1 MSKATE
7 NDTKRSIW
15 HSWKIEQLLNWNFEI
30 DFLFLFICQFSN
42 FDLLPLLIIIC
53 LYLSYRIVFTF
64 TITILTL
71 KTALMVAFI
80 VDFNRMS
87 GVKLVRYLSLSK
99 FKDKKSK
106 IKILDFSGYSDTLIL
121 RSSFVV
127 SFLITCA
134 IIPISSQEEISASS
148 RPHLTANNSEST
160 MALGSDEFFQI
171 LFVLFNIIGIAVSNR
186 LFAGTASIIRTRL
199 AKTHSCFDKSG
210 FWTELSLVQ
219 VSRCRICPIEA
230 RGKKDCHRW
239 SSMAEG
245 PVLVLAMRKKH
256 GPSALTAC
264 IVKYNAFWPRRNL
277 FMSRC
282 LGDIS

>member
-1 MSKATE
+1 M
-7 NDTKRSIW
+7 NLIF
-15 HSWKIEQLLNWNFEI
+15 LEI
-30 DFLFLFICQFSN
+30 VFLSLFICQFSN
-42 FDLLPLLIIIC
+42 SDLLPLLIIIC

-127 SFLITCA
+127 SFLITSA

-186 LFAGTASIIRTRL
+186 LFAGTASIIVNTR
-199 AKTHSCFDKSG
+199 SCFDKSG
-210 FWTELSLVQ
+210 SSTELSPVK
-219 VSRCRICPIEA
+219 VSHCRIRPIEA
-230 RGKKDCHRW
+230 RGKKDCHR
-239 SSMAEG
+239 
-245 PVLVLAMRKKH
+245 
-256 GPSALTAC
+256 
-264 IVKYNAFWPRRNL
+264 
-277 FMSRC
+277 
-282 LGDIS
+282 